1 MERPW
6 RGSAPRTATRPA
18 IYRTG
23 FYRLM
28 TGLVG
33 WPCMRTQE
41 VWVQGAGLGADD
53 DRRAPCGSRDDFA
66 NGILFLLLSQ
76 DPPSPPATISP
87 SSISSLFCGIWLALS
102 LPPSST
108 LPSPGPSLPAPGH
121 SVPPPQALTSVSCG
135 SFWLGSHRRLWWGSS
150 TCMLC
155 ELGQVST
162 PPT

>member
-121 SVPPPQALTSVSCG
+121 SVPTTSGPHLCLLRELLAWQSQEALVG
-135 SFWLGSHRRLWWGSS
+135 LIYLHA
-150 TCMLC
+150 
-155 ELGQVST
+155 V
-162 PPT
+162 